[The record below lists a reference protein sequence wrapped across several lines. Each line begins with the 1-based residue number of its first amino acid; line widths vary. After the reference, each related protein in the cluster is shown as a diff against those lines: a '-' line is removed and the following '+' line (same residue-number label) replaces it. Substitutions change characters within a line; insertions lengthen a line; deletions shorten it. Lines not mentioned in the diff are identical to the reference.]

1 MVEECFT
8 MPNVITLDTL
18 QENDKQAVGNLLVE
32 SYSQFQ
38 HTYEERQD
46 WLDYSKELASSV
58 NNPLVDRFLVAKD
71 GEEILGTLQLFT
83 NSETAY
89 NDPSLEILS
98 PVIRMLAVSPAA
110 RGKGIAQ
117 ALLKKSII
125 YAREKGANRI
135 YLHSTDKMA
144 EAIRLYEWL
153 GFKRD
158 RSKEFYKLNF
168 LVKCYRLDI

>member
-1 MVEECFT
+1 MT
-8 MPNVITLDTL
+8 NVITLDIL
-18 QENDKQAVGNLLVE
+18 QENDKKVVGDLLVE

-38 HTYEERQD
+38 YTYENRQD
-46 WLDYSKELASSV
+46 WLDYAEDLASSV
-58 NNPLVDRFLVAKD
+58 NNPLVDRFLVARD

-89 NDPSLEILS
+89 NDPNMEIMS
-98 PVIRMLAVSPAA
+98 PIIRMLAVSPAA
-110 RGKGIAQ
+110 RGKGIAR
-117 ALLKKSII
+117 ALLKESIS

-144 EAIRLYEWL
+144 AAIRLYEWL

-158 RSKEFYKLNF
+158 RSKEFYKLDF

>member
-1 MVEECFT
+1 MTSVLT
-8 MPNVITLDTL
+8 IDIL
-18 QENDKQAVGNLLVE
+18 QETDKEAVGRLLVE
-32 SYSQFQ
+32 SYSQYQ
-38 HTYEERQD
+38 NSYAKLQD
-46 WLDYSKELASSV
+46 WLAYASDLKASV

-71 GEEILGTLQLFT
+71 GEKVLGTLQLFT

-89 NDPSLEILS
+89 NRPELEISS
-98 PVIRMLAVSPAA
+98 PIIRMLAVNPEA

-117 ALLKKSII
+117 ALMKESIN
-125 YAREKGANRI
+125 YAQENGADHV
-135 YLHSTDKMA
+135 YLHTSDKMA

-158 RSKEFYKLNF
+158 TSKEFYKLNF